1 MTRTTI
7 TLAGRVYAVRFAMWS
22 VANDGGKI
30 IISVDLLATP

>member
-1 MTRTTI
+1 MTRNSITI
-7 TLAGRVYAVRFAMWS
+7 AGRPWAVRFAMWS